1 MYYFKQINEDN
12 TIAYFAFSFE
22 PKVSGNMYPITIEEY
37 MKATT
42 PKEEEENSDA
52 SIEI

>member
-22 PKVSGNMYPITIEEY
+22 PKVSNNMYPMTKEEY
-37 MKATT
+37 ILAI
-42 PKEEEENSDA
+42 KEDEANVSA
-52 SIEI
+52 EI